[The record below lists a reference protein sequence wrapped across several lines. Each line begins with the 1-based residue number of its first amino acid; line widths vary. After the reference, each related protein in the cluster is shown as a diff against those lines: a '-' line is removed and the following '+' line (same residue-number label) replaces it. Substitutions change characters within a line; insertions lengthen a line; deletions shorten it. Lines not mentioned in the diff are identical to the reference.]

1 MKNIVIEGA
10 SGRPIALDVSL
21 SENHKA
27 PLVIFSHGFKGFKD
41 WGAFNYISSFFA
53 SQEVSFLKFNFSHNG
68 TTPSDCLNFSD
79 LEAFGNNN
87 FSKEL
92 DDLGLVINWVEK
104 ELYEKV
110 DLSNL
115 VLIGHSRGGG
125 ISILK
130 ANEDSRVKKVI
141 SWASVSDFE
150 NRLPKEKDHIW
161 RDRGVAYVY
170 NGRTKQ
176 QMPMYYQ
183 FREDFYKNKNRLDIP
198 KAVKSL
204 DVPLLVVHGSEDKTV
219 DLSEAYSLTKNAQ
232 HSELFVVEGADHVFN
247 VKHPFTQESLP
258 KELESVLHK
267 TISFLKG

>member
-1 MKNIVIEGA
+1 MKNIVIEGS
-10 SGRPIALDVSL
+10 SGRPMVLDVNL
-21 SENHKA
+21 STNSSA

-41 WGAFNYISSFFA
+41 WGAFNYISSFFS
-53 SQEVSFLKFNFSHNG
+53 SQEISFLKFNFSHNG
-68 TTPSDCLNFSD
+68 TTSSDLTDFSD

-92 DDLGLVINWVEK
+92 DDLGLVIDWTEK
-104 ELYEKV
+104 ELYGKV

-115 VLIGHSRGGG
+115 FLIGHSRGGG

-130 ANEDSRVKKVI
+130 ANEDSRVKKVV

-150 NRLPKEKDHIW
+150 NRMPKGKEHVWKE
-161 RDRGVAYVY
+161 RGVAYVY
-170 NGRTKQ
+170 NGRTRQ

-183 FREDFYKNKNRLDIP
+183 FREDFYKNKGRLDIP

-204 DVPLLVVHGSEDKTV
+204 KIPLLVVHGSEDKTV
-219 DLSEAYSLTKNAQ
+219 DLSEAYCLTKNVKY
-232 HSELFVVEGADHVFN
+232 SELFIIEGADHVFN
-247 VKHPFTQESLP
+247 VKHPFVQETIP
-258 KELESVLHK
+258 KELEMLLHK